1 MIPVNLSVLSSTD
14 AQGLISLIRSDQNLV
29 GTTSPSEIVAFIAAV
44 VVAYIAG
51 LFAAYYLKRHFSH
64 RVRKDHLDFWIR
76 VVRVLLVIAAFAITV
91 PPFFDAGLTI
101 IIAILI
107 GSIAVLALAG
117 QKVIAN
123 AVACLALMYERPFA
137 SGDFISIGE
146 TSGTVVSITLFAI
159 LVRTVHGVIVHIPN
173 DQVYT
178 TVISNYHS
186 HVARRYDFEIGIRYR
201 DDAGQAIG
209 IITGILDGYQ
219 FALKH
224 PAPEVF
230 VSDLADSSVK
240 IKIRLWFPSAWAN
253 TQDDISL
260 RTRILPMVKSA
271 LEAAGIRIPFPQRE
285 LWFGNEMFKKM
296 RMMDEK

>member
-14 AQGLISLIRSDQNLV
+14 AQGLISLIQSDENIV
-29 GTTSPSEIVAFIAAV
+29 GTASPSEFAAFIAAV

-64 RVRKDHLDFWIR
+64 RVKKDHLDFWIR
-76 VVRVLLVIAAFAITV
+76 VVRVLLVIAAIAITV
-91 PPFFDAGLTI
+91 PPFFDAGLI
-101 IIAILI
+101 VILGI
-107 GSIAVLALAG
+107 LVGSIAVIALAG

-123 AVACLALMYERPFA
+123 AVACLALMYEHPFA

-159 LVRTVHGVIVHIPN
+159 LVRTVRGVIIHIPN

-186 HVARRYDFEIGIRYR
+186 NVARRYDFEIGIRYR
-201 DDAGQAIG
+201 DDTAEAIRV
-209 IITGILDGYQ
+209 IAGILDGYQ
-219 FALKH
+219 FALKQ

-253 TQDDISL
+253 TQDDVSL
-260 RTRILPMVKSA
+260 HTRILPMVKSA
-271 LEAAGIRIPFPQRE
+271 LEAAGIQIPFPQRE
-285 LWFGNEMFKKM
+285 LWFGNEKYLK
-296 RMMDEK
+296 RSE

>member
-14 AQGLISLIRSDQNLV
+14 AQGLISLIQSDQNLV

-44 VVAYIAG
+44 VIAYVAG

-64 RVRKDHLDFWIR
+64 RVKKDHLDFWIR
-76 VVRVLLVIAAFAITV
+76 VVRVLLVIGAIAITV
-91 PPFFDAGLTI
+91 PPFFDAGLI
-101 IIAILI
+101 IVLGILI
-107 GSIAVLALAG
+107 GSIAVVALAG
-117 QKVIAN
+117 QKVIGN

-173 DQVYT
+173 DQVYM

-186 HVARRYDFEIGIRYR
+186 NVARRFDFEISVRYR
-201 DDAGQAIG
+201 DDTAEAIRV
-209 IITGILDGYQ
+209 ITGILDGYQ

-230 VSDLADSSVK
+230 VSNLADSSVK

-271 LEAAGIRIPFPQRE
+271 LEAAGIQIPFPQRE
-285 LWFGNEMFKKM
+285 LWFGNEMFLK
-296 RMMDEK
+296 RCE